1 MPDGELIDVLDRG
14 LTPRAVAVYG
24 ASGRRLQSQAARIAR
39 RLISGGYE
47 GRVVL
52 VNPRSQVVHG
62 VETVAH
68 ASDSPLA
75 PDLDFA
81 VISVPRESVL
91 EAVDDCAASGIRLAV
106 VTSARFAEADARGA
120 ELQVDL

>member
-1 MPDGELIDVLDRG
+1 MPDGELIGVLDRG

-39 RLISGGYE
+39 RLITGGYE

-81 VISVPRESVL
+81 VISVPR
-91 EAVDDCAASGIRLAV
+91 AAPTPLR
-106 VTSARFAEADARGA
+106 
-120 ELQVDL
+120 